1 MKKELLSNASAGNG
15 SDVSWPGGVAVMVAE
30 ATWGGGNVKLQA
42 KLDQGN
48 YADVASSTL
57 SANGMT
63 AGLYL
68 PPGTYRAVV
77 TTSSAVYASLVRVP
91 V

>member
-1 MKKELLSNASAGNG
+1 MKVELLQNATGNSA
-15 SDVSWPGGVAVMVAE
+15 DKLWHGGVAVLVAE
-30 ATWGGGNVKLQA
+30 ATWGGGSVKLQA

-48 YADVASSTL
+48 YVDVASSTL

-68 PPGTYRAVV
+68 PPGTYRAVA
-77 TTSSAVYASLVRVP
+77 TTATAVYASLLRVP